1 MKFTA
6 VGDAIIQRR
15 IPLDFEGY
23 AELAPFIL
31 QGDARFF
38 NLETTLNR
46 EGECFAS
53 QFSGGTYLRACPEVL
68 EDLKK
73 FGFNMTSFNNNH
85 ALDFSYVG
93 MQKTINAL
101 DGSGLVHSGVGLDLE
116 NASSPRYLDTA
127 NGRVALI
134 SVNTSFES
142 CMMAGKKSEKYGG
155 RPGING
161 LRLHEELTVTEQE
174 LEFIRALSQKL
185 KINNDNEIARRE
197 GYISSLSEAQAEF
210 GELLFTRG
218 NKTSHRIALDE
229 HDMHRIE
236 RSIEEACFAADY
248 VILSIHSHETEGGEK
263 EDVPRFLSEFAH
275 RCIDLGADAIIGH
288 GPHLLRP
295 IEIYNDKPI
304 FYSLGDFIL
313 ELYSVESAPADF
325 FERYG
330 LGTDATVYELLKK
343 RSQGFTVGLMEDRKM
358 NESVIPLWETRDK
371 KISSLRLMPVEL
383 IMSGKKSER
392 GLPHRAK
399 NHEITERLS
408 EMSKKFGIKMA
419 VEADGNVCCKW

>member
-15 IPLDFEGY
+15 IQRDFEGY
-23 AELAPFIL
+23 SELTPFIS

-53 QFSGGTYLRACPEVL
+53 FFSGGTYLRTCPEVL
-68 EDLKK
+68 EDLKN

-85 ALDFSYVG
+85 ALDFSYIG
-93 MQKTINAL
+93 MQKTIDAL
-101 DGSGLVHSGVGLDLE
+101 DGSGFVHAGVGFDLE
-116 NASSPRYLDTA
+116 RASSPRYLETQS
-127 NGRVALI
+127 GRISLI

-161 LRLHEELTVTEQE
+161 LRLYEELTVTEKE
-174 LEFIRALSQKL
+174 LEFIRDLSKKL

-197 GYISSLSEAQAEF
+197 GYVSSLSEAQAEF
-210 GELLFTRG
+210 AELLFTKG
-218 NKTSHRIALDE
+218 NKTSRRIALDE

-236 RSIEEACFAADY
+236 RSIEEACFASDY

-263 EDVPRFLSEFAH
+263 EDIPNFLSEFAH
-275 RCIDLGADAIIGH
+275 RCIDMGADAIIGH

-325 FERYG
+325 LERHG
-330 LGTDATVYELLKK
+330 LCADATVHELLKK
-343 RSQGFTVGLMEDRKM
+343 RSNGFTVGLMEDRKM

-383 IMSGKKSER
+383 VMSGKKSEI
-392 GLPHRAK
+392 GLPRRAK
-399 NHEITERLS
+399 NYEITERLS
-408 EMSKKFGIKMA
+408 EMSRKFGIKT
-419 VEADGNVCCKW
+419 ETEKGGTVCCKW